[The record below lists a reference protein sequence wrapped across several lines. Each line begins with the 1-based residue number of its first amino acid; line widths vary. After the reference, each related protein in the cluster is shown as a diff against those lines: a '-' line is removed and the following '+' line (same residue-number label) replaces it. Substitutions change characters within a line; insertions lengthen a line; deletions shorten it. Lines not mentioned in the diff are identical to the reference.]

1 MHNWPYK
8 QSSFLSSF
16 WAPSWIN
23 AMSSTAVSK
32 LEMQQQQKQNSSSAS
47 EAAFEDWMQE
57 EAPEVQRS
65 LYTSS

>member
-1 MHNWPYK
+1 
-8 QSSFLSSF
+8 
-16 WAPSWIN
+16 
-23 AMSSTAVSK
+23 MSSTAVSK

-65 LYTSS
+65 LYTSF